1 MARNLTP
8 RAAFR
13 RRLMLLMGAFTLAGV
28 PMAGQ
33 LVRLGVGRAEASL
46 AEAEQRLY
54 REHWIPTY
62 RGRILDRQG
71 RVLAQNRPAYEIA
84 VEYEVLCGDWARER
98 AKLHARRLYS
108 GVWGLL
114 DEEHRR
120 RLAARFLPLYEAHV
134 AAMFERL
141 ARTMEVEPSELEQ
154 RRNEI
159 LTRVAELTDMISRY
173 RFRQEVI
180 EQAKLGR
187 QFTPELL
194 AQLEERASEG
204 ELAEHTQPHVLGIAP
219 DEVAFTL
226 ISMQEV
232 QARISPEGLAP
243 PDPEEG
249 LGEEAELVAL
259 MPGLVVRRSE
269 EREYPCDEVV
279 VTLDR
284 TSLPGPLRSEEPL
297 TLELGGV
304 GAHVLGWMGG
314 RALGEDV
321 ERRRA
326 AIADDPALQDWA
338 LLEARERG
346 PADERVMIDRGRY
359 LPGDALG
366 RAGVEW
372 SHEIQL
378 RGLRGLRVDRLDTG
392 EQQLSPPEPGQDV
405 RLTLDIALQARVQA
419 ILDPRLG
426 LAQVHPWQGHDLSM
440 PVGTPLNGAAVVV
453 EVDSGDVLALVST
466 PEFSREQVRERPEEL
481 IRDEINQPLVNR
493 AIAVPYPPGSILKA
507 LILSGAETH
516 GNFRE
521 GERIECTGHLYPNRP
536 DMLRCWIYREQY
548 GMTTHSARYGH
559 DLNAVEALTVSCNI
573 FFYTMG
579 RRMGPRTIAETLREY
594 GVGERWDLGIGP
606 EFPGSVGMMREDQ
619 EGRRYF
625 LNDGSDLAEFDATLM
640 GIGQG
645 PVSWTPLHAASA
657 YATLARMGV
666 YIKPRVVDDGRAPEI
681 RETSFDRRGID
692 LALQGLDG
700 VVNDTAMGTAHAL
713 TIDGKRERIFN
724 APGVHVWGKTGTATA
739 PPLIPSNAPLDPSGK
754 EIPARE
760 GDHAWVTV
768 LVGREGER
776 PRYAISVIMEYAGSG
791 GRVSGPLANQIIHA
805 LIAEGYL

>member
-1 MARNLTP
+1 VLSGEWAQKRAR
-8 RAAFR
+8 
-13 RRLMLLMGAFTLAGV
+13 
-28 PMAGQ
+28 
-33 LVRLGVGRAEASL
+33 S
-46 AEAEQRLY
+46 
-54 REHWIPTY
+54 
-62 RGRILDRQG
+62 
-71 RVLAQNRPAYEIA
+71 
-84 VEYEVLCGDWARER
+84 
-98 AKLHARRLYS
+98 HARTFS
-108 GVWGLL
+108 AAAWGLL
-114 DEEHRR
+114 TEEQRET
-120 RLAARFLPLYEAHV
+120 LVARFEPLYESHV

-141 ARTMEVEPSELEQ
+141 ARTMEVEPAQLEE
-154 RRNEI
+154 RRQAI
-159 LTRVAELTDMISRY
+159 LARVAALTDTISRF

-180 EQAKLGR
+180 EQTKLGR

-204 ELAEHTQPHVLGIAP
+204 ELAEHRQPHVLGIAP
-219 DEVAFTL
+219 DEIAFAL
-226 ISMQEV
+226 ISTQEV
-232 QARISPEGLAP
+232 QARISGHAAAP
-243 PDPEEG
+243 ADPDDA
-249 LGEEAELVAL
+249 LLDDAELVPL

-269 EREYPCDEVV
+269 ERNYPCDTMV

-284 TSLPGPLRSEEPL
+284 TTLPGPLKSEEPL
-297 TLELGGV
+297 TLELQGV

-321 ERRRA
+321 DRRRA
-326 AIADDPALQDWA
+326 AIEEDAALQGWA
-338 LLEARERG
+338 LVEARERG
-346 PADERVMIDRGRY
+346 PAGERVMIDRGRY
-359 LPGDALG
+359 LPGDAIG

-392 EQQLSPPEPGQDV
+392 EQQLFPPEPGRDV
-405 RLTLDIALQARVQA
+405 RLTLDMALQARVQA
-419 ILDPRLG
+419 VLDPRFG
-426 LAQVHPWQGHDLSM
+426 LAQVHPWQGHDLQM

-466 PEFSREQVRERPEEL
+466 PEFSREQVRERPEE
-481 IRDEINQPLVNR
+481 IFRDEINQPMVNR

-507 LILSGAETH
+507 MILTGAQTH
-516 GNFRE
+516 GNIRE
-521 GERIECTGHLYPNRP
+521 GERIACTGHLYPNQP

-548 GMTTHSARYGH
+548 GMTTHNARYGH

-579 RRMGPRTIAETLREY
+579 RRMGPRTIADTLREY
-594 GVGERWDLGIGP
+594 GLGERWDLGIGP
-606 EFPGSVGMMREDQ
+606 EFPGSVGMMHDDAA
-619 EGRRYF
+619 EGRYF

-666 YIKPRVVDDGRAPEI
+666 HITPRVVDNGRAPEI
-681 RETSFDRRGID
+681 RETSFERRGIE

-700 VVNDTAMGTAHAL
+700 VVNDTAMGTAYAI
-713 TIDGKRERIFN
+713 TIDGQRERIFN

-739 PPLIPSNAPLDPSGK
+739 PPLIPSDAPLDSNGK
-754 EIPARE
+754 RIPARE